1 MSRPL
6 YSRRDILAGISL
18 LPAPLWRVTG
28 PLYEPKL
35 IAHTHIWL
43 LEARRRR
50 TALSDLV
57 EEAFSG
63 THRAGYRRIE
73 LVSEFFDPPMRD
85 NSLRLLQKHKLEPAV
100 VSFERSL
107 QIGEAADNTRREVL
121 SAARVARD
129 FGASALALTPY
140 AIDCDPKRAEEQI
153 HFEAFFL
160 TSLGQELRALG
171 MELLL
176 HHSLPDMRERAWRWK
191 RVVSGIQPSLVS
203 VCLDLD
209 LALTAG
215 LDPLALL
222 NESMNQ
228 LGGLHLRSTLNGV
241 PMQELGEGDIDM
253 TRVAKMLRQ
262 AFYRG
267 YLSVDL
273 RPDMSTEPRQ
283 SIPMSLYRSRKFMQE
298 VFGPRPGYLPVDMGP
313 HVRIKGL

>member
-1 MSRPL
+1 MNRPL
-6 YSRRDILAGISL
+6 YSRRDVLAGISL

-35 IAHTHIWL
+35 VAHTQIWL

-63 THRAGYRRIE
+63 THRAGYRRVE
-73 LVSEFFDPPMRD
+73 LVSEFLDPPMRD
-85 NSLRLLQKHKLEPAV
+85 NSLRLLKRHKLEPAV

-107 QIGEAADNTRREVL
+107 QMGEAADNSRREVL
-121 SAARVARD
+121 AAARVARD
-129 FGASALALTPY
+129 FGASAIALTPY
-140 AIDCDPKRAEEQI
+140 PIDCEPQKSEEQI
-153 HFEAFFL
+153 HFESFFF
-160 TSLGQELRALG
+160 TSLGQELRGLG

-176 HHSLPDMRERAWRWK
+176 HHSLPDMRDRAWRWK
-191 RVVSGIQPSLVS
+191 RVIAAVEPSLVS

-222 NESMNQ
+222 NETMNR
-228 LGGLHLRSTLNGV
+228 LGGLHLRSTRNGA
-241 PMQELGEGDIDM
+241 PMEELGEGDIDM
-253 TRVAKMLRQ
+253 MRVAKMLRQ

-273 RPDMSTEPRQ
+273 RPDIRTEPRQ
-283 SIPMSLYRSRKFMQE
+283 SVAMSLYRSRKFMQE
-298 VFGPRPGYLPVDMGP
+298 VFAPRPGFLPVDMGP
-313 HVRIKGL
+313 HVRLKGL